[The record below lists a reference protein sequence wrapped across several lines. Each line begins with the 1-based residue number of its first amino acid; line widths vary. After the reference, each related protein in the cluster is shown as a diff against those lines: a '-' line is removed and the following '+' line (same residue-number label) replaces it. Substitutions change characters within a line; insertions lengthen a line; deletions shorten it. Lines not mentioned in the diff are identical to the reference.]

1 MPGYA
6 CSIKERMLYSSCKNH
21 LVDWV
26 ESGLNIQ
33 IEKKVKANRIQS
45 LNVQSF
51 SKDNLVGHQLN
62 PDNFLVIS
70 FRNN

>member
-26 ESGLNIQ
+26 ESELNLP

-51 SKDNLVGHQLN
+51 SKGNLVGHQMS
-62 PDNFLVIS
+62 PDNSLVVF
-70 FRNN
+70 FRSN